1 MAGLKDYIQTREKD
15 GVDMKKLRSIWDF
28 DLIILLVLISLF
40 GLMMV
45 YSSSFTFSILEYGN
59 ATHFFNKQLTWIL
72 VGFVLFMIASFF
84 PYKLYGKYVA
94 YMVFISIILLLLVLI
109 PGVGVERNFA
119 TRWLKLGPLLF
130 QPSEI
135 AKLVMI
141 VYFAKVYTN
150 KRDKI
155 HDFRHGLMPPLIML
169 GIVFILITQQ
179 PDLGTALSLIVACGA
194 ILLISG
200 ARWYHLTGLLTIAMS
215 GVLILA
221 LTVDYRMD
229 RIISFTN
236 PFADP
241 AGEGF
246 QLINSYIAISSG
258 GFTGVGLGNSVQKL
272 GYLPEAHTDFIMAII
287 VEELGVFGVIA
298 VMGFYVLLLL
308 KGFSIF
314 KKTPDYFAKLLT
326 FGLIILISFQAVLNL
341 ASVSGMMPITGI
353 PLPFISYGGTSI
365 LVMFISMGI
374 LNNIS
379 MHANNYHLKKER

>member
-1 MAGLKDYIQTREKD
+1 
-15 GVDMKKLRSIWDF
+15 MKKLRNIWDF
-28 DLIILLVLISLF
+28 DLLILLVLISLF

-45 YSSSFTFSILEYGN
+45 YSSSFTFSILEYGDS
-59 ATHFFNKQLTWIL
+59 THFFKKQLTWVL
-72 VGFVLFMIASFF
+72 LGFVLFIIASFF

-94 YMVFISIILLLLVLI
+94 YMVFITIILLILVLI
-109 PGVGVERNFA
+109 PGIGIERNFA
-119 TRWLKLGPLLF
+119 TRWLKIGPLLF

-155 HDFRHGLMPPLIML
+155 HSFRQGLMPPLIML
-169 GIVFILITQQ
+169 AIVFILITQQ

-200 ARWYHLTGLLTIAMS
+200 ARWYHLTGLLTIAVS
-215 GVLILA
+215 GILILA
-221 LTVDYRMD
+221 FTVDYRMD

-258 GFTGVGLGNSVQKL
+258 GLTGLGLGNSVQKL

-287 VEELGVFGVIA
+287 VEELGIIGVVA
-298 VMGFYVLLLL
+298 VISFYVLLLL

-314 KKTPDYFAKLLT
+314 KRTPDYFGKYLA
-326 FGLIILISFQAVLNL
+326 FGLIVLVSFQAVLNL
-341 ASVSGMMPITGI
+341 ASVSGMIPITGI
-353 PLPFISYGGTSI
+353 TLPFISYGGTSI
-365 LVMFISMGI
+365 LVMFIAMGI

-379 MHANNYHLKKER
+379 MHAKNYELKNEG